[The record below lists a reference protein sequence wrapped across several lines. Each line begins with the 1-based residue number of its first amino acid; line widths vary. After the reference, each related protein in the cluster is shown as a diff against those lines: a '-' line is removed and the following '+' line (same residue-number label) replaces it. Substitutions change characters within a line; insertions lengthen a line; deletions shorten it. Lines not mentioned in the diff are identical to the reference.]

1 MLENNKNPRPASGR
15 CKRGQTYEN
24 YLKQSGKHRTIMRIT
39 FAMTKT
45 NKQVIRI
52 K

>member
-15 CKRGQTYEN
+15 RKRGQTYEKSMEYPPKFSRN
-24 YLKQSGKHRTIMRIT
+24 ADLKLG
-39 FAMTKT
+39 
-45 NKQVIRI
+45 I